1 MSENN
6 SFVFFPLRFFGC
18 KFHLTLPCFFDLG
31 LTCFLPIESQ
41 SVYFSILLQVL
52 ALGLLA
58 VLQSMEVCKTTDQY
72 TILDP
77 SAVVLLPRSYSN
89 ICGLF
94 CHIFLLS
101 NNLFTRSLSFML
113 RHQSRVCTL
122 VYFNMT
128 HECRIWLYCILKGF
142 NCDRRRYTVDI
153 KLVSRL

>member
-31 LTCFLPIESQ
+31 LTCFLPIESLYILVFCCRSLLQ
-41 SVYFSILLQVL
+41 ACWQCCSPWRCAKQQISILSWIHQLLSCCQ
-52 ALGLLA
+52 GL
-58 VLQSMEVCKTTDQY
+58 
-72 TILDP
+72 ILT
-77 SAVVLLPRSYSN
+77 
-89 ICGLF
+89 CGLF

-128 HECRIWLYCILKGF
+128 HECRIWLYYILKGF